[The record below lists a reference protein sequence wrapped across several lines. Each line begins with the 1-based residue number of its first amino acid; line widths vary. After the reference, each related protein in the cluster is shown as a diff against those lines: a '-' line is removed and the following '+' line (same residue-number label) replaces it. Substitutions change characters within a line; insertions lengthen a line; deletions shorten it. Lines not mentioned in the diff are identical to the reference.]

1 MSSHDDDQAEYR
13 IEYAI
18 QRRLPGEDDFTEIGF
33 GSSSSASDLD
43 AAVYAIES
51 DIGNGIWETEAGQ
64 PDPDD
69 VMADIQ
75 QAREA
80 R

>member
-1 MSSHDDDQAEYR
+1 MTEPDETEYR

-18 QRRLPGEDDFTEIGF
+18 QRRLPGQDDFTEIGF
-33 GSSSSASDLD
+33 GSSSGAPDLD
-43 AAVYAIES
+43 AALYAIES
-51 DIGNGIWETEAGQ
+51 DVGNGIWETEGDM

-69 VMADIQ
+69 VMDDIR
-75 QAREA
+75 AAKEA